1 MEKLYKIMGDLSE
14 IAFNME
20 SLSCILESLEE
31 HYQYKQEYET
41 YKNIVIFKIVIDFIF
56 RKTNDTI
63 EEMDRF
69 ILNSR

>member
-1 MEKLYKIMGDLSE
+1 MNVDAAVIPDNKTLKI
-14 IAFNME
+14 I
-20 SLSCILESLEE
+20 ILESLEE

-41 YKNIVIFKIVIDFIF
+41 YKNIVIFKIVIDYIF

-69 ILNSR
+69 ILNSQ